1 MQATSGGRL
10 KIVDQVTSATN
21 SFFGWYQPMEPL
33 LSLAMTQTRA
43 QGVYVY
49 RFDRAGSDASL
60 AVWAGLAPIPARG
73 VRFPIKSRVDSWHLA
88 RWSPVVLQDNA
99 WDDWRFEELPE
110 FKINRFEGVVS
121 IPLLESGDVVGMANF
136 CRSHRASLPPR
147 DLSLLLGLSLPLAAL
162 LTGPAVREKLER
174 TTQQLADR
182 KVLDR
187 AKGLLQL
194 RFGWS
199 EEQAYFHLRRSSRQ
213 RRIPMRQIALE
224 AIEAGVPSP
233 QEAPADNGD

>member
-1 MQATSGGRL
+1 MQATSRGRL
-10 KIVDQVTSATN
+10 KIVDRPISAN
-21 SFFGWYQPMEPL
+21 SSFFGGYQAMEPL
-33 LSLAMTQTRA
+33 LSLAMIKTHA

-49 RFDRAGSDASL
+49 RFDREGSDAHL
-60 AVWAGLAPIPARG
+60 AVWAGRAPIPARG

-88 RWSPVVLQDNA
+88 RWSPVVLQENA
-99 WDDWRFEELPE
+99 WEDWRFEELTE
-110 FKINRFEGVVS
+110 FKNNRFEGVVS
-121 IPLLESGDVVGMANF
+121 LPLLESEDVVGMVNF
-136 CRSHRASLPPR
+136 CRSHRASLPSM

-162 LTGPAVREKLER
+162 LTAPAVREKLER

-187 AKGLLQL
+187 AKGLLQS

-213 RRIPMRQIALE
+213 RRVPIRQIALE
-224 AIEAGVPSP
+224 AIEAGVSP
-233 QEAPADNGD
+233 QQEALADNGN

>member
-1 MQATSGGRL
+1 
-10 KIVDQVTSATN
+10 
-21 SFFGWYQPMEPL
+21 
-33 LSLAMTQTRA
+33 
-43 QGVYVY
+43 
-49 RFDRAGSDASL
+49 
-60 AVWAGLAPIPARG
+60 
-73 VRFPIKSRVDSWHLA
+73 VDSWHLA

-110 FKINRFEGVVS
+110 FKNNRFEGVVS

-187 AKGLLQL
+187 AKGLLQS

-224 AIEAGVPSP
+224 AIEAGVSSP